1 MKHDCCTT
9 HQGEDE
15 SAAGGCACP
24 AETAAPPPT
33 SGCSGGCAC
42 HGQDSSV
49 FAETPPAL
57 TEGWQELRAC
67 LAALVLITGL
77 WLLDLLQI
85 LQLGEPWRLLVYLFA
100 YALAAAPVYA
110 AMLERLREHEWFN
123 EFSLMALATLGAFYL
138 GEYAE
143 GVSVMIFYRIGEW
156 FQESAVRR
164 ARHSI
169 RRLLDVRSDFITVW
183 RNGGL
188 VDVRTETVGVGEMFR
203 VRPGEKVGL
212 DGVLL
217 SERALF
223 NTSALTGESRPA
235 AKAQH
240 DEVLAGMINTHS
252 VADIRA
258 TRQADDTVLS
268 RMLQLV
274 EHAARRKS
282 RVQLFITRFAAVYT
296 PLVVTGAVLV
306 CLLPYLFSADYEF
319 KVWLYRALG
328 FLVISCPCALVISI
342 PLGYF
347 GGIGL
352 ASRHGILFKGANFL
366 DVAARIRTVALD
378 KTGTLTTGQFVL
390 RQADY
395 RAGFRAD
402 EVLAW
407 AAAVEADSLHPV
419 ALALVELAVKNG
431 MARGLAATD
440 VVETPGQGVT
450 GRVDGRAL
458 LVGNRKLLESHGLEV
473 PASQDETLFIAVDGV
488 IAATLRFADDLKP
501 GTREAIAA
509 FRQAGLELM
518 ILSGDR
524 QSEVAAI
531 GETLG
536 ISAVAGNLLPAEKV
550 EAVRNRI
557 ERSRPRAVAFVGD
570 GFNDAP
576 VLAAADIGFA
586 MGGLG
591 SDAAIDVADVVIG
604 NDQVGKV
611 LTAIRCGRLTAAI
624 VRQNIV
630 LAMGVKLLVMA
641 LLFLGHSEL
650 WEAIFA
656 DVGVALLAILNAV
669 RLQHQQVDE
678 PWNQPAEK
686 PSTP

>member
-1 MKHDCCTT
+1 MKKDCCTSS
-9 HQGEDE
+9 QAD
-15 SAAGGCACP
+15 GGACHEEP
-24 AETAAPPPT
+24 ATPAPA

-42 HGQDSSV
+42 HGSDASL
-49 FAETPPAL
+49 FAGTPPAL
-57 TEGWQELRAC
+57 TDGWQELRAC
-67 LAALVLITGL
+67 LAALALIVVL
-77 WLLDLLQI
+77 WLLGLLKVF
-85 LQLGEPWRLLVYLFA
+85 QLEQPWRLPVYLVA
-100 YALAAAPVYA
+100 YALAAAPVYR
-110 AMLERLREHEWFN
+110 AMLERLRQHEWFN

-217 SERALF
+217 SDRAVF

-252 VADIRA
+252 AADIRA

-268 RMLQLV
+268 RMLELV

-296 PLVVTGAVLV
+296 PLVVGCAVLV
-306 CLLPYLFSADYEF
+306 CLLPYFLSAEYDF
-319 KVWLYRALG
+319 RVWLYRALG

-366 DVAARIRTVALD
+366 DVAARIHTVALD

-395 RAGFRAD
+395 RPGFRAE

-419 ALALVELAVKNG
+419 ALALTDLAANNKAVERLT
-431 MARGLAATD
+431 ATD
-440 VVETPGQGVT
+440 VIETPGHGVS

-458 LVGNRKLLESHGLEV
+458 LVGNRKLLETHGLMV
-473 PASQDETLFIAVDGV
+473 PATQDETLYIAVDGV
-488 IAATLRFADDLKP
+488 IAASLRFADDLKP
-501 GTREAIAA
+501 GTREAVSA

-524 QSEVAAI
+524 QSEVTAI
-531 GETLG
+531 GQTLG
-536 ISAVAGNLLPAEKV
+536 ISAIAGNLLPAEKV

-557 ERSRPRAVAFVGD
+557 EKLRPRALAFVGD

-604 NDQVGKV
+604 NDQIGKV

-630 LAMGVKLLVMA
+630 LAMGVKLLVMC
-641 LLFLGHSEL
+641 LLFMGYSEL

-669 RLQHQQVDE
+669 RLQHQHIDE
-678 PWNQPAEK
+678 PWNNPAENSK
-686 PSTP
+686 AA